1 MSRLLARQLLLPG
14 KVLLGSPSQRDR
26 DGFQAGIADGVYFVI
41 PDSKQMIKKN
51 LTARVILCYNTPA
64 INSYSSIRHPYRV
77 PQFMGKGRGDNM
89 KPLVAIVGRP
99 NVGKSTFFNRM
110 IGERVAIVE
119 DLPGTTRDLIYGDT
133 DWNGR
138 EFTLIDTGGLELGSY
153 IPVGQV
159 GLDGQP
165 GDIVKRVRA
174 QAQLAIEEADVIV
187 FMVDTRAGITAADE
201 EVADLLRRSNKPVI
215 LAANKADN
223 VTRRQE
229 AVEFYALG
237 LGEPITVSAIQGT
250 GTGDLL
256 DSIVE
261 ALPPEEE
268 KPEGEEEEEIPHIA
282 IVGRPNVGK
291 SSLLNAILGFE
302 RAIVSEVPGT
312 TRDAID
318 TELEYEDRK
327 LILIDT
333 AGIRRR
339 GRVGPGVEKY
349 SVLRASRAIDRCDV
363 ALLLI
368 DASEGLAAQDTHIA
382 GEIHEKAK
390 GVVVVVNKWDLAQAQ
405 RREEREGKIPRP
417 DEEIESAERYRKI
430 IAEGL
435 KFIPYAPIVFT
446 SAKTGYHVQSLLEM
460 VLNIADMRYLRI
472 PTSRLNEVVQEAIR
486 RHNPTV
492 FRGKVLK
499 IYYAT
504 QTQVNPPTFVFFVND
519 PQAVHFSY
527 ERYLENQLRKAYSF
541 KGTGI
546 RMHFRARPKSER

>member
-1 MSRLLARQLLLPG
+1 
-14 KVLLGSPSQRDR
+14 
-26 DGFQAGIADGVYFVI
+26 
-41 PDSKQMIKKN
+41 
-51 LTARVILCYNTPA
+51 
-64 INSYSSIRHPYRV
+64 
-77 PQFMGKGRGDNM
+77 M

-119 DLPGTTRDLIYGDT
+119 DMPGTTRDRIYGDT

-138 EFTLIDTGGLELGSY
+138 EFTLIDTGGLELGSD

-165 GDIVKRVRA
+165 GDIMKRVRA
-174 QAQLAIEEADVIV
+174 QAELAIEEADVII
-187 FMVDTRAGITAADE
+187 FMVDAQAGITAADD
-201 EVADLLRRSNKPVI
+201 EVADLLRRTQKPVI
-215 LAANKADN
+215 LTANKSDN
-223 VTRRQE
+223 AKLRQDV
-229 AVEFYALG
+229 VEFYSLG
-237 LGEPITVSAIQGT
+237 IGEPITISSTQGT

-256 DSIVE
+256 DLIVD
-261 ALPPEEE
+261 ALPPGQEGSEDEED
-268 KPEGEEEEEIPHIA
+268 EEVTRIA

-291 SSLLNAILGFE
+291 SSLLNAILGFQ
-302 RAIVSEVPGT
+302 RSIVSDVPGT

-318 TELEYEDRK
+318 IEFEYKDKK

-349 SVLRASRAIDRCDV
+349 SVLRSSRAIDRCDV
-363 ALLLI
+363 ALVLI

-382 GEIHEKAK
+382 GEIQEKAK
-390 GVVVVVNKWDLAQAQ
+390 GVVVIVNKWDLAQVQ
-405 RREEREGKIPRP
+405 RREEREGIFPNP
-417 DEEIESAERYRKI
+417 DDEIESAERYRKI

-446 SAKTGYHVQSLLEM
+446 SAKTGYHVQSLLDA
-460 VLNIADMRYLRI
+460 VLNIAEMRYLRV
-472 PTSRLNEVVQEAIR
+472 PTSRLNEVVQEAVR

-492 FRGKVLK
+492 FKGKVMK

-519 PQAVHFSY
+519 PQALHFSY
-527 ERYLENQLRKAYSF
+527 ERYLENQLRYAFSF
-541 KGTGI
+541 RGTGI
-546 RMHFRARPKSER
+546 RLQFRARPRSEK

>member
-1 MSRLLARQLLLPG
+1 
-14 KVLLGSPSQRDR
+14 
-26 DGFQAGIADGVYFVI
+26 
-41 PDSKQMIKKN
+41 
-51 LTARVILCYNTPA
+51 
-64 INSYSSIRHPYRV
+64 
-77 PQFMGKGRGDNM
+77 M

-119 DLPGTTRDLIYGDT
+119 DMPGTTRDRLYGDS

-138 EFTLIDTGGLELGSY
+138 EFTLIDTGGLELGSE

-159 GLDGQP
+159 GLNGQP
-165 GDIVKRVRA
+165 GDIIKRVRA
-174 QAQLAIEEADVIV
+174 QVELAIEEADVIV
-187 FMVDTRAGITAADE
+187 FMVDARSGITAADE
-201 EVADLLRRSNKPVI
+201 EVADLLRRTEKPVV

-223 VTRRQE
+223 AARRQD

-237 LGEPITVSAIQGT
+237 LGEPVAISSIQGT

-256 DSIVE
+256 DVIVD

-268 KPEGEEEEEIPHIA
+268 KPEGEEEEEIARVA

-291 SSLLNAILGFE
+291 SSLLNAILGFQ

-312 TRDAID
+312 TRDVID
-318 TELEYEDRK
+318 TEMEFEGKK
-327 LILIDT
+327 LLLIDT

-363 ALLLI
+363 ALLVI

-390 GVVVVVNKWDLAQAQ
+390 GVMVIVNKWDLAQAQ
-405 RREEREGKIPRP
+405 RRAEREGYVPRP
-417 DEEIESAERYRKI
+417 DEEIESAERYRRI

-435 KFIPYAPIVFT
+435 KFIPYAPIVFV
-446 SAKTGYHVQSLLEM
+446 SAKTGYHVQSLLET
-460 VLNIADMRYLRI
+460 VLNIADMRFLRI
-472 PTSRLNEVVQEAIR
+472 ATSRLNEVVQEAIR

-492 FRGKVLK
+492 VRGKVLK

-527 ERYLENQLRKAYSF
+527 ERYLENQLRKAFGF

-546 RMHFRARPKSER
+546 RLHFRARSRPEQ

>member
-1 MSRLLARQLLLPG
+1 
-14 KVLLGSPSQRDR
+14 
-26 DGFQAGIADGVYFVI
+26 
-41 PDSKQMIKKN
+41 
-51 LTARVILCYNTPA
+51 
-64 INSYSSIRHPYRV
+64 
-77 PQFMGKGRGDNM
+77 M

-119 DLPGTTRDLIYGDT
+119 DRPGTTRDRIYGDT

-138 EFTLIDTGGLELGSY
+138 DFTLIDTGGLELGTD

-159 GLDGQP
+159 GLNGQP
-165 GDIVKRVRA
+165 GDIMKRVQA

-187 FMVDTRAGITAADE
+187 FMVDARTGITAADE
-201 EVADLLRRSNKPVI
+201 EVAEMLRRTNKPVI

-223 VTRRQE
+223 AARRLD
-229 AVEFYALG
+229 AVEFYTLG
-237 LGEPITVSAIQGT
+237 LGEPITISSIQGT

-256 DSIVE
+256 DVIVD

-268 KPEGEEEEEIPHIA
+268 RPEEEEEDEDVVRVA
-282 IVGRPNVGK
+282 ILGRPNVGK
-291 SSLLNAILGFE
+291 SSLLNAILGFQ
-302 RAIVSEVPGT
+302 RSIVSDVPGT

-318 TELEYEDRK
+318 TEMEFEGK
-327 LILIDT
+327 KVILVDT

-363 ALLLI
+363 ALLLV

-382 GEIHEKAK
+382 GEIQDKSK

-405 RREEREGKIPRP
+405 RRAAREGDIPKP
-417 DEEIESAERYRKI
+417 NEEIESAERYRKI

-435 KFIPYAPIVFT
+435 KFIPYAPIVFA
-446 SAKTGYHVQSLLEM
+446 SAKTGYHVQSLLET
-460 VLNIADMRYLRI
+460 VLGIADMRFLRI
-472 PTSRLNEVVQEAIR
+472 STSRLNEAVQDAVR

-492 FRGKVLK
+492 NRGKVLK

-504 QTQVNPPTFVFFVND
+504 QARVNPPTFVFFVND
-519 PQAVHFSY
+519 PQALHFSY
-527 ERYLENQLRKAYSF
+527 ERYLENQLRAAFGF

-546 RMHFRARPKSER
+546 RMYFRARPKSEA

>member
-1 MSRLLARQLLLPG
+1 
-14 KVLLGSPSQRDR
+14 
-26 DGFQAGIADGVYFVI
+26 
-41 PDSKQMIKKN
+41 
-51 LTARVILCYNTPA
+51 
-64 INSYSSIRHPYRV
+64 
-77 PQFMGKGRGDNM
+77 M

-110 IGERVAIVE
+110 IGDRVAVVE
-119 DLPGTTRDLIYGDT
+119 DLPGTTRDRIYGDT

-138 EFTLIDTGGLELGSY
+138 EFTLIDTGGLEFGSD

-159 GLDGQP
+159 GLTGQP
-165 GDIVKRVRA
+165 GDIMKHVQA
-174 QAQLAIEEADVIV
+174 QAELAIEEADVIV
-187 FMVDTRAGITAADE
+187 FMVDAKSGITAADQ
-201 EVADLLRRSNKPVI
+201 EVADVLRRTQKPVI

-223 VTRRQE
+223 ARTRLD
-229 AVEFYALG
+229 AVEFYQLG
-237 LGEPITVSAIQGT
+237 LGDPIDLSSVQGV

-256 DSIVE
+256 DVIVE

-268 KPEGEEEEEIPHIA
+268 AAGEEDDDIPHIA

-291 SSLLNAILGFE
+291 SSLLNAILGYE
-302 RAIVSEVPGT
+302 RAIVTDIPGT

-318 TELEYEDRK
+318 TELEFQNRK
-327 LILIDT
+327 LVLIDT

-339 GRVGPGVEKY
+339 GHIGPGVEKF
-349 SVLRASRAIDRCDV
+349 SVLRSERAIERADV
-363 ALLLI
+363 AILVV

-382 GEIHEKAK
+382 GTIQDMSK
-390 GVVVVVNKWDLAQAQ
+390 GVIVVVNKWDLAQEQ
-405 RREEREGKIPRP
+405 RRAAREGQEP
-417 DEEIESAERYRKI
+417 DPKDEIETAEAYRRI

-446 SAKTGYHVQSLLEM
+446 SAKTGYHVKSLLETAIS
-460 VLNIADMRYLRI
+460 IADMRFFRVS
-472 PTSRLNEVVQEAIR
+472 TSRLNEVVRDAVR

-492 FRGKVLK
+492 FKGKVAK

-527 ERYLENQLRKAYSF
+527 ERYLENQLRAEFGFRGS
-541 KGTGI
+541 GI
-546 RMHFRARPKSER
+546 RMYFRARPKSEQSERH

>member
-1 MSRLLARQLLLPG
+1 
-14 KVLLGSPSQRDR
+14 
-26 DGFQAGIADGVYFVI
+26 
-41 PDSKQMIKKN
+41 
-51 LTARVILCYNTPA
+51 
-64 INSYSSIRHPYRV
+64 
-77 PQFMGKGRGDNM
+77 M

-110 IGERVAIVE
+110 LGERVAIVE
-119 DLPGTTRDLIYGDT
+119 DMPGTTRDRIYGDT

-138 EFTLIDTGGLELGSY
+138 EFTLIDTGGLELGTG

-165 GDIVKRVRA
+165 GDIMKNVRS
-174 QAQLAIEEADVIV
+174 QAELAIEEADVIV
-187 FMVDTRAGITAADE
+187 FMVDARAGITATDE
-201 EVADLLRRSNKPVI
+201 EVADLLRRTKKPVV

-223 VTRRQE
+223 AARRLD
-229 AVEFYALG
+229 AVEFYSLG
-237 LGEPITVSAIQGT
+237 LGEPIVISSIQGV

-256 DSIVE
+256 DEIVNV
-261 ALPPEEE
+261 LPPEDESISEE
-268 KPEGEEEEEIPHIA
+268 DEDVTRVA

-291 SSLLNAILGFE
+291 SSLLNVILGFE
-302 RAIVSEVPGT
+302 RSIVSEVPGT

-318 TELEYEDRK
+318 TEIEFKDKK
-327 LILIDT
+327 LILVDT

-339 GRVGPGVEKY
+339 GKVGPGVEKF
-349 SVLRASRAIDRCDV
+349 SVLRSSRAIERADV

-382 GEIHEKAK
+382 GEIQERAK

-405 RREEREGKIPRP
+405 HRAEREGEYPHP
-417 DEEIESAERYRKI
+417 DKEIESAEAYRRL

-435 KFIPYAPIVFT
+435 KFIPYAPIIFT
-446 SAKTGYHVQSLLEM
+446 SAKTGYHVQSLLET

-472 PTSRLNEVVQEAIR
+472 PTSRLNEVVQDAVR

-492 FRGKVLK
+492 VKSKMLK

-504 QTQVNPPTFVFFVND
+504 QTGVNPPTFNFFVND
-519 PQAVHFSY
+519 PEAVHFSY
-527 ERYLENQLRKAYSF
+527 ERYLENRLRDAFGF
-541 KGTGI
+541 KGTAI
-546 RMHFRARPKSER
+546 RMFFKPRPRSQAKR

>member
-1 MSRLLARQLLLPG
+1 
-14 KVLLGSPSQRDR
+14 VD
-26 DGFQAGIADGVYFVI
+26 
-41 PDSKQMIKKN
+41 
-51 LTARVILCYNTPA
+51 
-64 INSYSSIRHPYRV
+64 
-77 PQFMGKGRGDNM
+77 
-89 KPLVAIVGRP
+89 
-99 NVGKSTFFNRM
+99 
-110 IGERVAIVE
+110 
-119 DLPGTTRDLIYGDT
+119 
-133 DWNGR
+133 
-138 EFTLIDTGGLELGSY
+138 
-153 IPVGQV
+153 
-159 GLDGQP
+159 
-165 GDIVKRVRA
+165 VRA
-174 QAQLAIEEADVIV
+174 S
-187 FMVDTRAGITAADE
+187 ITVADE
-201 EVADLLRRSNKPVI
+201 EVADMLRRTEKPVI
-215 LAANKADN
+215 LAANKSDN
-223 VTRRQE
+223 ARLRYD
-229 AVEFYALG
+229 AVEFYSLG
-237 LGEPITVSAIQGT
+237 LGEPIVLSSIQGT

-256 DSIVE
+256 DIIVD

-268 KPEGEEEEEIPHIA
+268 KAEGEEEDEFTRIA

-291 SSLLNAILGFE
+291 SSLLNAILGFQ
-302 RAIVSEVPGT
+302 RSIVSDVPGT

-318 TELEYEDRK
+318 IEFEYKDKK

-382 GEIHEKAK
+382 GEIAEKTK
-390 GVVVVVNKWDLAQAQ
+390 GVVVIVNKWDLAQAQ
-405 RREEREGKIPRP
+405 RRAEREENFPHP
-417 DEEIESAERYRKI
+417 DEEIESAEQYRKI

-446 SAKTGYHVQSLLEM
+446 SAKTGYHVQSLLDT

-527 ERYLENQLRKAYSF
+527 ERYLENQLRTAFSF
-541 KGTGI
+541 RGTGI
-546 RMHFRARPKSER
+546 RLHFRARPKSAK

>member
-1 MSRLLARQLLLPG
+1 
-14 KVLLGSPSQRDR
+14 
-26 DGFQAGIADGVYFVI
+26 
-41 PDSKQMIKKN
+41 
-51 LTARVILCYNTPA
+51 
-64 INSYSSIRHPYRV
+64 
-77 PQFMGKGRGDNM
+77 M

-119 DLPGTTRDLIYGDT
+119 DRPGTTRDRIYGDT

-138 EFTLIDTGGLELGSY
+138 DFTLIDTGGLELGTD

-165 GDIVKRVRA
+165 GDIMKRVQA

-187 FMVDTRAGITAADE
+187 FIVDARTGITAADE
-201 EVADLLRRSNKPVI
+201 EVAEMLRRTNKPVI

-223 VTRRQE
+223 AARRLD
-229 AVEFYALG
+229 AVEFYTLG
-237 LGEPITVSAIQGT
+237 LGEPITISSIQGT

-256 DSIVE
+256 DVIVD

-268 KPEGEEEEEIPHIA
+268 RPEEEEEDEDVVRVA
-282 IVGRPNVGK
+282 ILGRPNVGK
-291 SSLLNAILGFE
+291 SSLLNAILGFQ
-302 RAIVSEVPGT
+302 RSIVSDVPGT

-318 TELEYEDRK
+318 TEMEFEGK
-327 LILIDT
+327 KVILVDT

-363 ALLLI
+363 ALLLV

-382 GEIHEKAK
+382 GEIQDKSK

-405 RREEREGKIPRP
+405 RRAAREGDIPKP
-417 DEEIESAERYRKI
+417 NEEIESAERYRKI

-435 KFIPYAPIVFT
+435 KFIPYAPIVFA
-446 SAKTGYHVQSLLEM
+446 SAKTGYHVQSLLET
-460 VLNIADMRYLRI
+460 VLGIADMRFLRI
-472 PTSRLNEVVQEAIR
+472 STSRLNEAVQDAVR

-492 FRGKVLK
+492 NRGKVLK

-504 QTQVNPPTFVFFVND
+504 QARVNPPTFVFFVND
-519 PQAVHFSY
+519 PQALHFSY
-527 ERYLENQLRKAYSF
+527 ERYLENQLRAAFGF

-546 RMHFRARPKSER
+546 RMYFRARPKSEA

>member
-1 MSRLLARQLLLPG
+1 
-14 KVLLGSPSQRDR
+14 
-26 DGFQAGIADGVYFVI
+26 
-41 PDSKQMIKKN
+41 
-51 LTARVILCYNTPA
+51 
-64 INSYSSIRHPYRV
+64 
-77 PQFMGKGRGDNM
+77 M

-119 DLPGTTRDLIYGDT
+119 DMPGTTRDRIYGDS

-138 EFTLIDTGGLELGSY
+138 EFTLIDTGGLELGSD

-165 GDIVKRVRA
+165 GDIMKRVRA
-174 QAQLAIEEADVIV
+174 QAELAIEEADVII
-187 FMVDTRAGITAADE
+187 FMVDAQAGITAADD
-201 EVADLLRRSNKPVI
+201 EVADLLRRTQKPVI
-215 LAANKADN
+215 LTANKSDN
-223 VTRRQE
+223 AKLRQDV
-229 AVEFYALG
+229 VEFYSLG
-237 LGEPITVSAIQGT
+237 IGEPITISSTQGT

-256 DSIVE
+256 DLIVD
-261 ALPPEEE
+261 ALPPEQ
-268 KPEGEEEEEIPHIA
+268 EGSEDEEEEEVTRIA

-291 SSLLNAILGFE
+291 SSLLNVILGFQ
-302 RAIVSEVPGT
+302 RSIVSDVPGT

-318 TELEYEDRK
+318 IEFEYKDKK

-349 SVLRASRAIDRCDV
+349 SVLRSSRAIDRCDV

-382 GEIHEKAK
+382 GEIQEKAK
-390 GVVVVVNKWDLAQAQ
+390 GVVVIVNKWDLAQVQ
-405 RREEREGKIPRP
+405 RREEREGIFPNP
-417 DEEIESAERYRKI
+417 DDEIESAERYRKI

-446 SAKTGYHVQSLLEM
+446 SAKTGYHVQSLLDT
-460 VLNIADMRYLRI
+460 VLNIAEMRYLRV
-472 PTSRLNEVVQEAIR
+472 PTARLNEVVREAIR

-504 QTQVNPPTFVFFVND
+504 QTRVNPPTFVFFVND
-519 PQAVHFSY
+519 PQALHFSY
-527 ERYLENQLRKAYSF
+527 ERYLENQLRMAFSF
-541 KGTGI
+541 RGTGI
-546 RMHFRARPKSER
+546 RLQFRARPRSDT

>member
-1 MSRLLARQLLLPG
+1 
-14 KVLLGSPSQRDR
+14 
-26 DGFQAGIADGVYFVI
+26 
-41 PDSKQMIKKN
+41 
-51 LTARVILCYNTPA
+51 
-64 INSYSSIRHPYRV
+64 
-77 PQFMGKGRGDNM
+77 M

-119 DLPGTTRDLIYGDT
+119 DMPGTTRDRIYGDT

-138 EFTLIDTGGLELGSY
+138 DFTLIDTGGLELGTD

-159 GLDGQP
+159 GLNGQP
-165 GDIVKRVRA
+165 GDIMKRVQA

-187 FMVDTRAGITAADE
+187 FMVDARTGIIAADE
-201 EVADLLRRSNKPVI
+201 EVAEMLRRTNKPVI

-223 VTRRQE
+223 AARRLD
-229 AVEFYALG
+229 AVEFYTLG
-237 LGEPITVSAIQGT
+237 LGEPITISSIQGT

-256 DSIVE
+256 DVIVD

-268 KPEGEEEEEIPHIA
+268 SPEVEDEDVVRIA

-291 SSLLNAILGFE
+291 SSLLNAILGFQ
-302 RAIVSEVPGT
+302 RSIVSDVPGT

-318 TELEYEDRK
+318 TEMEFEGK
-327 LILIDT
+327 KVIFIDT

-363 ALLLI
+363 ALLLV

-382 GEIHEKAK
+382 GEIQDKSK

-405 RREEREGKIPRP
+405 RRAAREGEVPKPG
-417 DEEIESAERYRKI
+417 EEIESAERYRKI

-435 KFIPYAPIVFT
+435 KFIPYAPIIFA
-446 SAKTGYHVQSLLEM
+446 SAKTGYHVQSLLET
-460 VLNIADMRYLRI
+460 VLSIADMRFLRI
-472 PTSRLNEVVQEAIR
+472 PTSRLNEAVQDAVR

-492 FRGKVLK
+492 NRGKVLK

-504 QTQVNPPTFVFFVND
+504 QAQVNPPTFVFFVND
-519 PQAVHFSY
+519 PQALHFSY
-527 ERYLENQLRKAYSF
+527 ERYLENQLRAAFGF

-546 RMHFRARPKSER
+546 RMYFRARPKSEA

>member
-1 MSRLLARQLLLPG
+1 
-14 KVLLGSPSQRDR
+14 
-26 DGFQAGIADGVYFVI
+26 
-41 PDSKQMIKKN
+41 
-51 LTARVILCYNTPA
+51 
-64 INSYSSIRHPYRV
+64 
-77 PQFMGKGRGDNM
+77 M

-110 IGERVAIVE
+110 IGERIAIVE
-119 DLPGTTRDLIYGDT
+119 DMPGTTRDRIYGDT

-138 EFTLIDTGGLELGSY
+138 EFTLIDTGGLELGSD

-159 GLDGQP
+159 GLNGQP
-165 GDIVKRVRA
+165 GDIMKRVRA
-174 QAQLAIEEADVIV
+174 QAELAIEEADVII
-187 FMVDTRAGITAADE
+187 FMVDAQAGITAADE
-201 EVADLLRRSNKPVI
+201 EVADLLRRTKKPVI
-215 LAANKADN
+215 LAANKSDN
-223 VTRRQE
+223 ARLRQDV
-229 AVEFYALG
+229 VEFYALG
-237 LGEPITVSAIQGT
+237 IGEPITISSTQGT

-256 DSIVE
+256 DLIVD
-261 ALPPEEE
+261 ALPPEQERS
-268 KPEGEEEEEIPHIA
+268 EGEEEEVTRIA

-291 SSLLNAILGFE
+291 SALLNAILGFQ
-302 RAIVSEVPGT
+302 RTIVSDVPGT

-318 TELEYEDRK
+318 IEFEYKDKK
-327 LILIDT
+327 LVLIDT

-363 ALLLI
+363 ALLVI

-382 GEIHEKAK
+382 GEIQEKAK
-390 GVVVVVNKWDLAQAQ
+390 GVVVIVNKWDLAQAQ
-405 RREEREGKIPRP
+405 RREEREGIYPAP
-417 DEEIESAERYRKI
+417 DDAIESAEHYRKI

-446 SAKTGYHVQSLLEM
+446 SAKTGYHVQSLLDT
-460 VLNIADMRYLRI
+460 VLNIAEMRYLRI
-472 PTSRLNEVVQEAIR
+472 PTSRLNEVVQEAVR

-492 FRGKVLK
+492 FKGKFMK

-519 PQAVHFSY
+519 PQALHFSY
-527 ERYLENQLRKAYSF
+527 ERYLENQLRHAFSF

-546 RMHFRARPKSER
+546 RLQFRSRPRSEK